1 MSTRARQRRDLT
13 EYLIVTGKKHGGF
26 TLVELLVVMAI
37 IALLVSIAAPRY
49 FHSVDK
55 AREASLRANL
65 AVMRDSIDK
74 YYSDN
79 GRYPAQLQDL
89 VEKRY
94 LRAIP
99 VDPLT
104 DSDRSGVIVPPKS
117 ADQGGVADIRSGA
130 EGKSAAGS
138 DFASW

>member
-1 MSTRARQRRDLT
+1 MNGKRQS
-13 EYLIVTGKKHGGF
+13 GF

-104 DSDRSGVIVPPKS
+104 DSDRSWVIVAPKS
-117 ADQGGVADIRSGA
+117 TDQGGVADIRSGA

-138 DFASW
+138 DYASW

>member
-1 MSTRARQRRDLT
+1 M
-13 EYLIVTGKKHGGF
+13 TGNRHSGF

-55 AREASLRANL
+55 ARESSLRANL

-74 YYSDN
+74 YYSDH
-79 GRYPAQLQDL
+79 GRYPTQLQEL

-99 VDPLT
+99 VDPMT
-104 DSDRSGVIVPPKS
+104 DSDRSWVIVAPKS

-130 EGKSAAGS
+130 EGKSASGS
-138 DFASW
+138 DYASW

>member
-1 MSTRARQRRDLT
+1 M
-13 EYLIVTGKKHGGF
+13 
-26 TLVELLVVMAI
+26 
-37 IALLVSIAAPRY
+37 
-49 FHSVDK
+49 
-55 AREASLRANL
+55 
-65 AVMRDSIDK
+65 
-74 YYSDN
+74 
-79 GRYPAQLQDL
+79 
-89 VEKRY
+89 EKRY

-104 DSDRSGVIVPPKS
+104 DSERSWVIVAPKS

>member
-1 MSTRARQRRDLT
+1 
-13 EYLIVTGKKHGGF
+13 VTGNRHSGF

-55 AREASLRANL
+55 ARESSLRANL

-74 YYSDN
+74 YYSDH
-79 GRYPAQLQDL
+79 GRYPTQLQDL

-99 VDPLT
+99 VDPMT
-104 DSDRSGVIVPPKS
+104 DSDRSWVIVAPKS

-130 EGKSAAGS
+130 EGKSASGS
-138 DFASW
+138 DYASW

>member
-1 MSTRARQRRDLT
+1 MSTRDRRRPDSM

-55 AREASLRANL
+55 ARESSLRANL

-74 YYSDN
+74 YYSDH

-104 DSDRSGVIVPPKS
+104 DSDRSWVIVPPKS

-130 EGKSAAGS
+130 EGKSAGGS
-138 DFASW
+138 DYASW

>member
-1 MSTRARQRRDLT
+1 M
-13 EYLIVTGKKHGGF
+13 IGKKQTGF

-74 YYSDN
+74 YYSDH

-104 DSDRSGVIVPPKS
+104 DSDRSWVIVAPKS

-138 DFASW
+138 DYASW

>member
-1 MSTRARQRRDLT
+1 M
-13 EYLIVTGKKHGGF
+13 TGNRHGGF

-55 AREASLRANL
+55 ARESSLRANL

-74 YYSDN
+74 YYSDH
-79 GRYPAQLQDL
+79 GRYPTQLQEL

-99 VDPLT
+99 VDPMT
-104 DSDRSGVIVPPKS
+104 DSDSSWVIVAPKS

-130 EGKSAAGS
+130 EGKSASGS
-138 DFASW
+138 DYASW

>member
-1 MSTRARQRRDLT
+1 MN
-13 EYLIVTGKKHGGF
+13 GKKHSGF

-65 AVMRDSIDK
+65 TVMRDSIDK
-74 YYSDN
+74 YYSDH
-79 GRYPAQLQDL
+79 GRYPNQLQDL

-104 DSDRSGVIVPPKS
+104 DSDRSWVIVAPKS
-117 ADQGGVADIRSGA
+117 ADQGGVADVRSGA

-138 DFASW
+138 DYSSW

>member
-1 MSTRARQRRDLT
+1 MN
-13 EYLIVTGKKHGGF
+13 GKKHSGF

-55 AREASLRANL
+55 ARESSLRANL

-74 YYSDN
+74 YYSDH
-79 GRYPAQLQDL
+79 GRYPTQLQEL

-99 VDPLT
+99 VDPMT
-104 DSDRSGVIVPPKS
+104 DSDRSWVIVAPKS

-130 EGKSAAGS
+130 EGKSASGS
-138 DFASW
+138 DYASW

>member
-1 MSTRARQRRDLT
+1 
-13 EYLIVTGKKHGGF
+13 VTGNRHSGF

-55 AREASLRANL
+55 ARESSLRANL

-74 YYSDN
+74 YYSDH
-79 GRYPAQLQDL
+79 GRYPTQLQEL

-99 VDPLT
+99 VDPMT
-104 DSDRSGVIVPPKS
+104 DSDRSWVIVAPKS

-130 EGKSAAGS
+130 EGKSASGS
-138 DFASW
+138 DYASW